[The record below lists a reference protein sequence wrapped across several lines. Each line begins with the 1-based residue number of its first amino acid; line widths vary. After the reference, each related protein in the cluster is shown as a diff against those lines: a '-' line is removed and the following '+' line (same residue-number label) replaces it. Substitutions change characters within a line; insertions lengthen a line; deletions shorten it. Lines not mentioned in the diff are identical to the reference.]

1 LTASRASES
10 VLVQALVLVRASVLD
25 QGSAAHEPRPRLATI
40 RLTSVRML
48 ARLMSTVRSSRSV
61 HPHQHGLVWQEIRS
75 SELSD
80 CRAMIGDSVAGLI
93 DEPAGSK

>member
-1 LTASRASES
+1 LTASGASES
-10 VLVQALVLVRASVLD
+10 VFVQALVLVRASVLD

-40 RLTSVRML
+40 RLASVCMR
-48 ARLMSTVRSSRSV
+48 ARLMSGIRSSRSV

-80 CRAMIGDSVAGLI
+80 SSRD
-93 DEPAGSK
+93 DR